1 MTPEGPYPYDGGP
14 AFPLEYKADGATV
27 TCWGMSL
34 RDWFAGRAIAGLSTK
49 NYAEELMVA
58 MAYDIADRMLKE
70 REKIRHET

>member
-1 MTPEGPYPYDGGP
+1 
-14 AFPLEYKADGATV
+14 
-27 TCWGMSL
+27 MSL